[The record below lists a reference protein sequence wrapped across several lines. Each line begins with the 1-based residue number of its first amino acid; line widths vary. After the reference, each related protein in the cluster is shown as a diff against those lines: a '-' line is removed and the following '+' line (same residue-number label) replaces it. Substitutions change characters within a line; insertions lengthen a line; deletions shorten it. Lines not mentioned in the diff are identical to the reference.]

1 MQVQVLFPAP
11 NKEAAS
17 DGRFFVFTTS
27 TIPSSRNP
35 TNEQPPAPHP
45 HVYFAQVHLPSP
57 FLTALLCRRILNM
70 NSRLDG
76 LNHGTGT
83 QG

>member
-27 TIPSSRNP
+27 TLPSSRNQQMNNRP
-35 TNEQPPAPHP
+35 
-45 HVYFAQVHLPSP
+45 
-57 FLTALLCRRILNM
+57 RRIRM
-70 NSRLDG
+70 SIS
-76 LNHGTGT
+76 HKYTFPPHS
-83 QG
+83 